1 MASSVN
7 RCPWPG
13 EDPLYIAYHD
23 EEWGLPLHDDLR
35 LFEMLI
41 LEGAQ
46 AGLSWITILRK
57 REAYRAAFDGFD
69 PFKVASY
76 GEAKIAELL
85 SNPGIVRNQLKI
97 RAAVSNAQAFLAV
110 QQEFGSFDRYIW
122 AFVDGQP
129 VINHWGPCDSLP
141 AETPLSQAIS
151 KDLKGR
157 GFKFVGPT
165 IVYAHMQATGM
176 VNDHR
181 TDCFRYQEVMT

>member
-7 RCPWPG
+7 RCPWVG
-13 EDPLYIAYHD
+13 EDPLYIEYHD
-23 EEWGLPLHDDLR
+23 TEWGLPLHNDLR

-57 REAYRAAFDGFD
+57 RGAYRAAFDGFD
-69 PFKVASY
+69 PAAVARY
-76 GEAKIAELL
+76 GEAKITELL
-85 SNPGIVRNQLKI
+85 NNPGIVRNQLKI
-97 RAAVSNAQAFLAV
+97 RAAVTNAQAYLAI
-110 QQEFGSFDRYIW
+110 QGEFGSFDKYIW
-122 AFVDGQP
+122 GFVDGQP
-129 VINHWGPCDSLP
+129 VINRWGPGDSLP

-151 KDLKGR
+151 KDLKAR

-165 IVYAHMQATGM
+165 IMYAHMQSTGM

-181 TDCFRYQEVMT
+181 TDCFRYHEIMA